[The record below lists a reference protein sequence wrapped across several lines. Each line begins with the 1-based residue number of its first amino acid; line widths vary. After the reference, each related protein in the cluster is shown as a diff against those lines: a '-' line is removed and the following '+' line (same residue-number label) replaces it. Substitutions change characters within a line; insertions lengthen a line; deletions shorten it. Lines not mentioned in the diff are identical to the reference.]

1 MPSSAPMLALLGL
14 LCVSSML
21 QLSDAAMGDGT
32 VTQAFTTDWVY
43 ASATFYDGPDDFKQ
57 ARCPK

>member
-1 MPSSAPMLALLGL
+1 MLALLGL